1 MTGIPDWNPR
11 ERAARLRK
19 VVEILDQMLPNEVTT
34 YQGHHYQIESAE
46 MHPASIQKPRPP
58 LTIAALGPKSLKI
71 AARYAD
77 S

>member
-1 MTGIPDWNPR
+1 
-11 ERAARLRK
+11 
-19 VVEILDQMLPNEVTT
+19 
-34 YQGHHYQIESAE
+34 